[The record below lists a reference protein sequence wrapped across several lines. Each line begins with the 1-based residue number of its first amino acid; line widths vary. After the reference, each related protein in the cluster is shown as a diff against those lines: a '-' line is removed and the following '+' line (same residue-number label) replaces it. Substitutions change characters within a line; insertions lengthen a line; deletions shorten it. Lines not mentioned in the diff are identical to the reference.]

1 MARPC
6 ARRPLTSGPETS
18 GARRGRGGRSVR
30 HAGLPVAT
38 SRPGARPAVVC
49 VSAVGRCGTPGRH
62 YGRVL
67 PGRGA
72 AGRGRIGA
80 WPGTVRSGPSV
91 HGVKHGL
98 VRRAGEIVDV
108 PAGQVP
114 GGERGQQVDGAP
126 GGLDP
131 CEVARRQCGCRM
143 PGEPL
148 PGEGQG
154 SRPDEFRGR
163 HAMPSG
169 GLSDQGPLGV
179 GEPDRARPA
188 RPAMRTPGRA
198 PRGGI
203 LLLTAGQPCGSVV
216 AAGGHARP
224 DRAGPAARVSRFR
237 CPPCPGSGAGSGR
250 G

>member
-6 ARRPLTSGPETS
+6 VRRPQASGPETRERGADEAAGPS
-18 GARRGRGGRSVR
+18 GMPGSPSLPPARGRGLPSSAFQQLEDAVPRGGMASASCLVVALPAVAGWSLAGNRSV
-30 HAGLPVAT
+30 
-38 SRPGARPAVVC
+38 
-49 VSAVGRCGTPGRH
+49 
-62 YGRVL
+62 
-67 PGRGA
+67 
-72 AGRGRIGA
+72 
-80 WPGTVRSGPSV
+80 GTVLQ
-91 HGVKHGL
+91 GVKHGV
-98 VRRAGEIVDV
+98 VRHADEVIDV
-108 PAGQVP
+108 PAGHVP
-114 GGERGQQVDGAP
+114 GGKRGQQVDGAP

-203 LLLTAGQPCGSVV
+203 LLLTAGQPCGSVA

-224 DRAGPAARVSRFR
+224 DRAGPAARVSRF
-237 CPPCPGSGAGSGR
+237 PPGPGSGAGSGR